1 MNHTCLVAGTCCHHP
16 VRHIRVCC
24 HIFAPYSVAHGLLK
38 ILEYEYSARGMY
50 ITSLPETK
58 MWLLII
64 VTMNSI
70 LLNFSYYLDI
80 IMNPG
85 PSRSAFLLL
94 TIEVMNVTPSLSKH
108 HHSTNTDFYFTKD
121 AQWISNIN
129 PATYKPCFSE
139 QYCYERIETK
149 SSLSKVPV

>member
-58 MWLLII
+58 MWLQIT

-70 LLNFSYYLDI
+70 LFTFLCYLEEI
-80 IMNPG
+80 INP
-85 PSRSAFLLL
+85 RSNRLL
-94 TIEVMNVTPSLSKH
+94 TIKVMNLTPCQNNH

-121 AQWISNIN
+121 SQWISNIN
-129 PATYKPCFSE
+129 PATYKPCFPE
-139 QYCYERIETK
+139 LYCYERIEPK
-149 SSLSKVPV
+149 SI